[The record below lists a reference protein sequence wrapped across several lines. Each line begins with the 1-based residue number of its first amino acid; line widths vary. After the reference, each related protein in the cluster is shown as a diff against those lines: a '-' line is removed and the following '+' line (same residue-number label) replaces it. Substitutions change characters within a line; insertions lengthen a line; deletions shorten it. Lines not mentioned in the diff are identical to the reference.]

1 MTTIQKLGFR
11 ASNTTGLANIGVLA
25 TEISGLASN
34 VGLWL
39 ASSAALVTGA
49 VASVAPVNVADT
61 ALAQATAAARPLT
74 RADSLLGRDVISFP
88 AGSLAANPYLIGP
101 NFNALAAWSMV
112 VAYRDTD
119 GIVPTGCL
127 CGVEAVGSA
136 WGGIQLNTKL
146 DGKLGLRARAGD
158 AFAQVDAADGWNILI
173 ASSSGGSTATARILN
188 MSTGLSASAVATAN
202 TASATAS
209 FRWGGATQRAQGD
222 GDALALFAGDLLGD
236 AALASDLAKVKQW
249 LAGRYDIAA

>member
-1 MTTIQKLGFR
+1 MTTIQRLNFT
-11 ASNTTGLANIGVLA
+11 ATNPTGLANIGMLA
-25 TEISGLASN
+25 TDISALASN
-34 VGLWL
+34 AGVWL
-39 ASSAALVTGA
+39 ASSATLITDA
-49 VASVAPVNVADT
+49 VSSVAPVDVADT
-61 ALAQATAAARPLT
+61 ALAQGTASARPLT
-74 RADSLLGRDVISFP
+74 RSDSLLGRDVISFP
-88 AGSLAANPYLIGP
+88 SGSLAANPYLIGP
-101 NFNALAAWSMV
+101 AFDALAAWTMV

-127 CGVEAVGSA
+127 CGVESVGTT
-136 WGGIQLNTKL
+136 WGGIQLVTKL
-146 DGKLGLRARAGD
+146 DGKLALRARAGN
-158 AFAQVDAADGWNILI
+158 AIASVNATDGWNILI
-173 ASSSGGSTATARILN
+173 ASSSGGVTATSRILN

-236 AALASDLAKVKQW
+236 AALAADLAKVKQW